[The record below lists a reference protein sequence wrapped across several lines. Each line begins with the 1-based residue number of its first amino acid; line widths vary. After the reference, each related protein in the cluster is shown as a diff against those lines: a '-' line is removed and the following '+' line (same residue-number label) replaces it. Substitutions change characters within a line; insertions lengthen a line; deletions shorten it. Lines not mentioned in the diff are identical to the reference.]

1 MRAMNTYF
9 VVLRKPNVNGQRF
22 CYVLARNA
30 EFALTAAVRE
40 YPRCGAVGVEPMS
53 AAVYN

>member
-53 AAVYN
+53 AAV